1 MAKDL
6 ATSSHADL
14 YMQREKTTDKAEQ
27 NRIAPYEH
35 RAFAREATAE
45 NPLLA
50 VPIALA
56 APIYQASKAIPGMES
71 RSDASVEQLL
81 QSWIGVAEGLQQT
94 KVLQS
99 ILAALGK

>member
-6 ATSSHADL
+6 ATASHADL
-14 YMQREKTTDKAEQ
+14 YMQRERSTSKVDQ
-27 NRIAPYEH
+27 NRLAPYEH
-35 RAFAREATAE
+35 RAFAREATSE

-50 VPIALA
+50 VPIAIA
-56 APIYQASKAIPGMES
+56 APLYQASKAIPGLES
-71 RSDASVEQLL
+71 RSDASIEQLL

-94 KVLQS
+94 KVLQN